1 MGFGEVLREFGVKVS
16 LNFDSK
22 KVEEAQNKIDKF
34 GGKLRSFAF
43 EVAGLSAG
51 VFEFQ
56 NLFTSNA
63 RSLQNQ
69 ADLLGINT
77 EQLQEYEYA
86 AKVAA
91 DATREDLVGSLQTL
105 GDTMDKARAGDLA
118 ARQALEQIGA
128 ASGNTGL
135 ILSRLND
142 KTYKVTDAFRDFSGG
157 IQAISKSSPQAASRL
172 TEMALGSTKLFNL
185 MRQGPKA
192 IDALTAEGKKN
203 FALNEKM
210 IRQGYEMD
218 VQMSK
223 LWMQFRKMGYE
234 IGFNVMKHLA
244 PMIAQFTKWFTANKK
259 LISSGINTFLDTL
272 ATALKVVWETAA
284 EVAKV
289 MGPLIESFGGSEKA
303 IKTLVNGFLLF
314 KALGLAS
321 SFIQMGFA
329 ISKFVLPL
337 GTLMEVAVGLGEAF
351 KSFALI
357 EGLADVLPALALF
370 GEGALAALAPLLPVI
385 AGIAAAGV
393 AIHDLMT
400 LLSGG
405 SFKDTWTGKGW
416 EKVKEGVGWVG
427 DKLSGATFAGAA
439 PYGQIG
445 PSGQL
450 AAQGAG
456 AGNVAQENHFS
467 TTTTVMVPPGTTPTQ
482 AAHIVSQA
490 NVDAHEKLMLKA
502 KLDAGRS
509 RKY

>member
-22 KVEEAQNKIDKF
+22 KVEEAQNKIEKF

-135 ILSRLND
+135 ILGRLND

-157 IQAISKSSPQAASRL
+157 IAAISKSSPQAASRL
-172 TEMALGSTKLFNL
+172 TEMALGSTKLYNL

-203 FALNEKM
+203 FALNDKM
-210 IRQGYEMD
+210 IKQGYEMD

-234 IGFNVMKHLA
+234 IGYNVMKHLA
-244 PMIAQFTKWFTANKK
+244 PMINQFTKWFHANKA
-259 LISSGINTFLDTL
+259 LISSGINAFLD
-272 ATALKVVWETAA
+272 ALSNGLQMVWQDSMMI
-284 EVAKV
+284 AKV
-289 MGPLIESFGGSEKA
+289 LGPVIDMMGGMKNAMNMLIA
-303 IKTLVNGFLLF
+303 GFLLWKGLGIAVSF
-314 KALGLAS
+314 VEMGASIYKVVSMILPLGSALKGLAS
-321 SFIQMGFA
+321 
-329 ISKFVLPL
+329 
-337 GTLMEVAVGLGEAF
+337 AF
-351 KSFALI
+351 KVFGMI
-357 EGLADVLPALALF
+357 EGLADLLPALTLF
-370 GEGALAALAPLLPVI
+370 GEGAVAALAPLLPVI

-427 DKLSGATFAGAA
+427 DKLSGVNIAGAA

-445 PSGQL
+445 PNMQTAAATAG
-450 AAQGAG
+450 AQGV
-456 AGNVAQENHFS
+456 NQENHFTS
-467 TTTTVMVPPGTTPTQ
+467 TTTVMVPPGTS
-482 AAHIVSQA
+482 AAAATHIVSQA
-490 NVDAHEKLMLKA
+490 QVDAHEKMMIKA
-502 KLDAGRS
+502 KMDAARS
-509 RKY
+509 TQY